1 MQYFWTFSLLCIIII
16 NHHHIYD
23 LNFNNNKEILF
34 LANSIISFEAIKKNH
49 YSNAESCH
57 IMHEQSETLIEETE

>member
-34 LANSIISFEAIKKNH
+34 LANSIISFEAIKKIIIPML
-49 YSNAESCH
+49 SRATSCMNNQRH
-57 IMHEQSETLIEETE
+57 